1 MLCFLISDY
10 SLHNYLLWFHKWRIL
25 SNLLK
30 KKKKKQVKH
39 ILMFLIIKPEEIFFL
54 WFLKWP
60 LSSDLQYLLIN
71 PITLRIFSHWRNT
84 QVYLLSFVVP
94 IYPHFLTTLLS
105 WRKYDLSGRIVS
117 TLTFFILSS
126 LALGELEAFEGI
138 YQGFL
143 QLLAKHVFSQSKKLW
158 YLLIFVEILFLY
170 FSAIIW
176 SHQFG
181 PIQFSHSVMSDS
193 LPPHESQ
200 HARPPCP
207 TPIPRVHS
215 DSRPLCQWCHPLSS
229 HPLSSPSPPAANPSQ
244 HQSLFQWVN
253 SSHELAKV
261 LGFQL

>member
-1 MLCFLISDY
+1 
-10 SLHNYLLWFHKWRIL
+10 
-25 SNLLK
+25 
-30 KKKKKQVKH
+30 
-39 ILMFLIIKPEEIFFL
+39 MFLIIKPEEIFFL

-126 LALGELEAFEGI
+126 LALSELEAFEGI

-193 LPPHESQ
+193 LQPHELQ

-207 TPIPRVHS
+207 SPTPGVHS
-215 DSRPLCQWCHPLSS
+215 NSCPSSRWCHPAISS
-229 HPLSSPSPPAANPSQ
+229 SVIPFSSCPQSFPASGSVRSCIRHYWQNGATAPTPLLIPQPRSRDEGVRSYNSD
-244 HQSLFQWVN
+244 LFFPFFGWVGWK
-253 SSHELAKV
+253 EC
-261 LGFQL
+261 